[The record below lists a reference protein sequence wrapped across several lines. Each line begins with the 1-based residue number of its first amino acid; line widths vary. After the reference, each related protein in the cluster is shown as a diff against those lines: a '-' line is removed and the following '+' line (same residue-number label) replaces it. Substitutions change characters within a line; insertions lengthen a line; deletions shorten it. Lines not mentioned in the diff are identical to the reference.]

1 MKKTEFIDGFA
12 DLHDDEEILR
22 IDGFDEAC
30 IGWTDTWSGNERP
43 IRLVYDAVKII
54 EILMQQ
60 GMDETEALEYYD
72 FNIAGAYLGSNTPVI
87 INNWHD
93 DVESTKY

>member
-1 MKKTEFIDGFA
+1 MPILTSLWDWQTTTFEFDWAIDA
-12 DLHDDEEILR
+12 NSHVA
-22 IDGFDEAC
+22 DEAC
-30 IGWTDTWSGNERP
+30 IGWTGNDRP

-54 EILMQQ
+54 EILIQQ

-72 FNIAGAYLGSNTPVI
+72 FKIAGAYLGSNTPVI

-93 DVESTKY
+93 DV

>member
-1 MKKTEFIDGFA
+1 MKKTEFIDNFA

-30 IGWTDTWSGNERP
+30 VGWTSSWSGNERP
-43 IRLVYDAVKII
+43 MRLVYDESKMI

-60 GMDETEALEYYD
+60 GMDAEEALEYYD
-72 FNIAGAYLGSNTPVI
+72 FNIAGAYLVTNTPVI
-87 INNWHD
+87 INSWHD
-93 DVESTKY
+93 TQS

>member
-1 MKKTEFIDGFA
+1 MKKTELIDGFA

-30 IGWTDTWSGNERP
+30 IGWTDTWSGNNRP

-54 EILMQQ
+54 QILMQQ
-60 GMDETEALEYYD
+60 GMDESEALEYFD

-93 DVESTKY
+93 DV

>member
-30 IGWTDTWSGNERP
+30 IGWTGNDRP

-54 EILMQQ
+54 EILIQQ

-93 DVESTKY
+93 DV

>member
-1 MKKTEFIDGFA
+1 MKKTEFINNFA

-30 IGWTDTWSGNERP
+30 VGWTSSWSGNERP
-43 IRLVYDAVKII
+43 MRLVYDESKMI

-72 FNIAGAYLGSNTPVI
+72 FNIAGAYLGINTPVI
-87 INNWHD
+87 INSWHD
-93 DVESTKY
+93 TQS

>member
-54 EILMQQ
+54 QILMEQ
-60 GMDETEALEYYD
+60 GMDETEALEYFD
-72 FNIAGAYLGSNTPVI
+72 FNIAGAYLGNNTPVI

-93 DVESTKY
+93 TSL

>member
-1 MKKTEFIDGFA
+1 MNMKKTELIDGFA

-30 IGWTDTWSGNERP
+30 IGWTDTWSGNNRP

-54 EILMQQ
+54 QILMQQ
-60 GMDETEALEYYD
+60 GMDESEALEYFD

-93 DVESTKY
+93 DV

>member
-1 MKKTEFIDGFA
+1 MKKTEFIDGFG

-30 IGWTDTWSGNERP
+30 IGWTDTWSGNDRP

-54 EILMQQ
+54 QILMQQ
-60 GMDETEALEYYD
+60 GMDESEALEYYD

-93 DVESTKY
+93 DV

>member
-30 IGWTDTWSGNERP
+30 IGWTDSLFHG
-43 IRLVYDAVKII
+43 
-54 EILMQQ
+54 
-60 GMDETEALEYYD
+60 LEMSD
-72 FNIAGAYLGSNTPVI
+72 QF
-87 INNWHD
+87 D
-93 DVESTKY
+93 

>member
-1 MKKTEFIDGFA
+1 MIHNMKKTEFIDGFA

-43 IRLVYDAVKII
+43 IRLVYDAVRII

-60 GMDETEALEYYD
+60 GMDESEALEYFD

-87 INNWHD
+87 INNWHNN
-93 DVESTKY
+93 V

>member
-54 EILMQQ
+54 QILMEQ
-60 GMDETEALEYYD
+60 GMDETEALEYFD
-72 FNIAGAYLGSNTPVI
+72 FNIAGAYLGNNTPVI
-87 INNWHD
+87 INIL
-93 DVESTKY
+93 

>member
-30 IGWTDTWSGNERP
+30 IGWTDTWSGNNRP

-54 EILMQQ
+54 QILMQQ
-60 GMDETEALEYYD
+60 GMDESEALEYFD

-93 DVESTKY
+93 DV

>member
-1 MKKTEFIDGFA
+1 MINNMKKTEFIDSFA
-12 DLHDDEEILR
+12 DRHDDEEILR

-30 IGWTDTWSGNERP
+30 IGWTNSWSGNERP
-43 IRLVYDAVKII
+43 MRLVYDESKMI
-54 EILMQQ
+54 EILMEQ
-60 GMDETEALEYYD
+60 GMDAEEALEYYD

-93 DVESTKY
+93 NV

>member
-1 MKKTEFIDGFA
+1 MRKPMKKSEFIDGFA
-12 DLHDDEEILR
+12 DFYDDQEILR

-30 IGWTDTWSGNERP
+30 IGWTDTWSGNDRP

-93 DVESTKY
+93 DV

>member
-1 MKKTEFIDGFA
+1 MINNMKKTEFIDSLA
-12 DLHDDEEILR
+12 DRHDDEEILR

-30 IGWTDTWSGNERP
+30 IGWTNSWSGNERP
-43 IRLVYDAVKII
+43 MRLVYDENKMI
-54 EILMQQ
+54 EILMEQ
-60 GMDETEALEYYD
+60 GMDAEEALEYYD

-93 DVESTKY
+93 NV